1 MGPMPLEGITVLDL
15 SNFMAAPGVGMY
27 LADFGAHVIKVE
39 RPGTGDELRAW
50 GYAKDGVPLY
60 WKLINRNKKC
70 ITADLHTPLGVE
82 IVKRLAADA
91 DVVIENYR
99 PGTLEKWGLGYDVL
113 REINPRIV
121 MVRITGYG
129 QYGPNCQKPGFGTAL
144 EAYSGG
150 AYATGYPDR
159 APLLPSFPFGD
170 NSTAVMGAFLT
181 MVALRERDAHS
192 GQGQMIDLALY
203 EGMMTILGPY
213 IVDYDQLGVV
223 QERMG
228 SRIPWTA
235 PRNVYRCKDGG
246 FVSISGSG
254 QAVFVR
260 LCEAIG
266 IPEIATDPR
275 FAAHRDRIVN
285 VEALDEALQAAIGR
299 FDRDELV
306 RVVNA
311 AGAVCAPVRSVA
323 EIFDDPHIAE
333 RENIVAVDD
342 PELGRLRMQ
351 NIVGHFSRT
360 PGKVRWAGPKLG
372 EHNEEIL
379 IEKLGF
385 TREQLKADS
394 LDLVAD
400 DAERKVP
407 A

>member
-1 MGPMPLEGITVLDL
+1 MQSSTPLPLDGITVIDL

-27 LADFGAHVIKVE
+27 LADFGADVIKVE
-39 RPGTGDELRAW
+39 RPGRGDELRAW

-60 WKLINRNKKC
+60 WKMINRNKKC
-70 ITADLHTPLGVE
+70 ITADLHAPLGVE
-82 IVKRLAADA
+82 IVKRLVRDA

-99 PGTLEKWGLGYDVL
+99 PGTFEKWGLGYDVL
-113 REINPRIV
+113 RAINPRIV

-150 AYATGYPDR
+150 AYVTGYPDR

-170 NSTAVMGAFLT
+170 NSTAIFGAFLT

-192 GQGQMIDLALY
+192 GEGQVIDLALY
-203 EGMMTILGPY
+203 EGMMTLLGPSL
-213 IVDYDQLGVV
+213 IDYDQLGIV

-254 QAVFVR
+254 QSVFVR

-266 IPEIATDPR
+266 VPDVATDPR
-275 FAAHRDRIVN
+275 FVEHRDRIVN
-285 VEALDEALQAAIGR
+285 VEALDQALQSAIAT

-323 EIFDDPHIAE
+323 EIFEDPHVAE
-333 RENIVAVDD
+333 RENIVAVED
-342 PELGRLRMQ
+342 PELGRVRMQ
-351 NIVGHFSRT
+351 NVLGHFSRT
-360 PGKVRWAGPKLG
+360 PGKVRWTGPRLG

-385 TREQLKADS
+385 TREQLETQT
-394 LDLVAD
+394 L
-400 DAERKVP
+400 EVP
-407 A
+407 V